1 MKQLGTQPNGNKEI
15 KIETFKDKLQ
25 TTYLEIKEKKRK
37 QLETQPTKHDKN
49 KQKLRERVRDIANE
63 T

>member
-25 TTYLEIKEKKRK
+25 TTYLERKEKKRK
-37 QLETQPTKHDKN
+37 QLET
-49 KQKLRERVRDIANE
+49 
-63 T
+63 

>member
-37 QLETQPTKHDKN
+37 QLETQPTKHNIKKEEKRKD
-49 KQKLRERVRDIANE
+49 LANE
-63 T
+63 TQYK

>member
-25 TTYLEIKEKKRK
+25 TTYLERKEKKRK
-37 QLETQPTKHDKN
+37 QLETQPTKHNIKKEEKRKELDTCK
-49 KQKLRERVRDIANE
+49 V
-63 T
+63 